1 MPGLFFVRLVNHEQ
15 CLIIKTGVRWE
26 PGNSGAESMLM
37 VIRRNQIFR
46 SFVVVLSSFT
56 LLLGGCTSMYAYS
69 PERAAADDRIL
80 KVGRDVELT
89 LKSGGFV
96 RGKVT
101 AFDETTISVV
111 DETGTISERIKFADI
126 ELLEVRRVSP
136 GKTAG
141 LSIVILLAVMVAA
154 LSSVDCFAFCFDS
167 N

>member
-1 MPGLFFVRLVNHEQ
+1 MQ
-15 CLIIKTGVRWE
+15 M
-26 PGNSGAESMLM
+26 A
-37 VIRRNQIFR
+37 IRRNQVFR
-46 SFVVVLSSFT
+46 SFVVVLTSFM
-56 LLLGGCTSMYAYS
+56 LLLSGCTSLYAYS

-80 KVGRDVELT
+80 KVGRDVEIT
-89 LKSGGFV
+89 LKDGGFI

-101 AFDETTISVV
+101 AFDETSISVV
-111 DETGTISERIKFADI
+111 DETGTISELIKFDDI

-154 LSSVDCFAFCFDS
+154 LSSVDCFAFCFDD